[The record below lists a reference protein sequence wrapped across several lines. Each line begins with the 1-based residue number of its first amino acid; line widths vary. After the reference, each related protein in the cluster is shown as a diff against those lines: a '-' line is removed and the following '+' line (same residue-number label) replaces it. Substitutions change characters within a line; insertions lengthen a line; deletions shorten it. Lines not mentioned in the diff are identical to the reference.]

1 MEENTVI
8 EKKKLP
14 AFLKILCILSFVGIG
29 VYLVTYIFGYIYV
42 KTLIE
47 DSRSLNEAFGEGS
60 DVSNILKDSEPLMKN
75 GILYYILSMI
85 GCIICLVGVILMW
98 KLKKAGFYIYIVG
111 EIAPLILP
119 FILLGGF
126 GALSVF
132 ALVLGIIPVAFIAM
146 YAINLKH
153 LE

>member
-1 MEENTVI
+1 MEENTVL

-47 DSRSLNEAFGEGS
+47 DSRLLNEAFGEGS
-60 DVSNILKDSEPLMKN
+60 DVSITLKDSEPLMKN
-75 GILYYILSMI
+75 GILYNILSMV
-85 GCIICLVGVILMW
+85 GCIICLVGVIMMW
-98 KLKKAGFYIYIVG
+98 KLKKVGFYIYIVG
-111 EIAPLILP
+111 EIAPMALP

-126 GALSVF
+126 GALSGF
-132 ALVLGIIPVAFIAM
+132 SLVLGIIPIIFIAL
-146 YAINLKH
+146 YALNLKH